1 MVAVRRALSGAP
13 VSLIPAGLLTC
24 AQLPPFIVGQH
35 KAISSRRP
43 RGIQLPFSWP
53 KGKLLCSFPAFIRAR
68 SNATRQP
75 QDLES
80 ATS

>member
-24 AQLPPFIVGQH
+24 AQLPPFIIGHQT
-35 KAISSRRP
+35 ANSSRP
-43 RGIQLPFSWP
+43 PADIQLPFSWP
-53 KGKLLCSFPAFIRAR
+53 NGELFCSSPAFIRPCN
-68 SNATRQP
+68 NATRQP